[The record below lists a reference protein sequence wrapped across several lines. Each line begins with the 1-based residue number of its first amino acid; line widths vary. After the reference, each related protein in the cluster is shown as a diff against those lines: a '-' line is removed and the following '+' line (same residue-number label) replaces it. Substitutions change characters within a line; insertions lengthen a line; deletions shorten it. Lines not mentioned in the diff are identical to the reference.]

1 MLQKEASEA
10 IRQSTQ
16 SSQPDIGR
24 IYYGDVESGVMEEA
38 ERTISVL
45 RDAQMGNALQVL
57 AELNKK
63 KELKNVD
70 HSSVEYMQVRKNL
83 YTVPRD
89 LTWLTDDDVEARRAK
104 LGVRVRGRNAP
115 ARRRSSRVT
124 KTFHPVD
131 LYFCWG
137 FVISGND

>member
-16 SSQPDIGR
+16 SSQLDIER

-63 KELKNVD
+63 KELKYVD

-115 ARRRSSRVT
+115 A
-124 KTFHPVD
+124 PVMTNA
-131 LYFCWG
+131 Y
-137 FVISGND
+137 IYAI

>member
-1 MLQKEASEA
+1 MLQLQKEASEA

-83 YTVPRD
+83 
-89 LTWLTDDDVEARRAK
+89 
-104 LGVRVRGRNAP
+104 
-115 ARRRSSRVT
+115 
-124 KTFHPVD
+124 
-131 LYFCWG
+131 
-137 FVISGND
+137 